1 VKSNKL
7 LLIVDVQN
15 DFCAKSGKF
24 DKIHEPIEPIKAAM
38 PKLKL
43 AIKKAR
49 EKGYNIIFTKSLQVF
64 DDLPEN
70 MQERILKHNRK
81 EEYLVPNSW
90 GADFFDVKPE
100 KGEVVIDKYR
110 YDIFTNP
117 EFEKYLKKNKIREIL
132 LCGFFMDICVD
143 SAMRTAYQKGYYTT
157 LLKDATASLFFEQ
170 EKMEE
175 FMKKFYDTNIKTVEE
190 EFTK

>member
-1 VKSNKL
+1 M

-132 LCGFFMDICVD
+132 LCGFFMDIV
-143 SAMRTAYQKGYYTT
+143 SI
-157 LLKDATASLFFEQ
+157 LLCELPIKKDIIPL
-170 EKMEE
+170 
-175 FMKKFYDTNIKTVEE
+175 Y
-190 EFTK
+190 